1 MYSVEITSP
10 EGIVK
15 RADICSISEVY
26 SGNIMGDA
34 DGNGKLEIA
43 DIVLIQKYLVKKADI
58 TDINFINSDMDSS
71 GSINIFDLI
80 NIKRLY
86 K

>member
-58 TDINFINSDMDSS
+58 TDINSS

>member
-1 MYSVEITSP
+1 
-10 EGIVK
+10 
-15 RADICSISEVY
+15 
-26 SGNIMGDA
+26 MGDA

-71 GSINIFDLI
+71 GNINIFDLI